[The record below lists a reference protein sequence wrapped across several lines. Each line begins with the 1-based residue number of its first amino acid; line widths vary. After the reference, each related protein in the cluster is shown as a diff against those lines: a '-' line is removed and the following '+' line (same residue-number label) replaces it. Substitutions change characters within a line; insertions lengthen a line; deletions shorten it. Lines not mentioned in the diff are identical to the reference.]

1 MRLKEKEQ
9 LFTKNILKENG
20 NIVSDGVLNL
30 EVLLTRFHDYILTN
44 NLDKSMLKEIE
55 NLYEI
60 NDSHFSV
67 SGLLDTS
74 RYFGKAYFKEG
85 LDNHSYE
92 VIEVYENVENYLD
105 SLSPKG
111 YYFGSQE
118 GDGACIGY
126 FSVEDND
133 Y

>member
-60 NDSHFSV
+60 NDIHFSV

>member
-1 MRLKEKEQ
+1 MLKEKEQ
-9 LFTKNILKENG
+9 LFTKNILQENG
-20 NIVSDGVLNL
+20 NIVSDGVLDL
-30 EVLLTRFHDYILTN
+30 EVLLTKFHDYILIN
-44 NLDKSMLKEIE
+44 DLDRSILKEIE

-60 NDSHFSV
+60 NDIHFSV
-67 SGLLDTS
+67 SGLLNTS

-85 LDNHSYE
+85 LNNYSDE
-92 VIEVYENVENYLD
+92 VIEVFENVENYLN

-111 YYFGSQE
+111 YYFGSSE

-126 FSVEDND
+126 FQMEDND